1 MNQLPTE
8 QHEKFRWFNEDNINT
23 IDNAH
28 PSSIEYFK
36 YTSGN
41 DVQYRI
47 VATRRGIYDTLLW
60 QTPVLSLTAQAFLFS
75 ISLGSDASQWERRT
89 AAVLA
94 LIASIASIQLTSR
107 HRFHEIED
115 SKWLNEFET
124 KRRWKGYNVIHQRRT
139 IKDCENRK
147 RHNDTLIHWI
157 QKFHSWIQSHRSYP
171 LWIAMLATFA
181 ILATII
187 IAQPRWFE

>member
-1 MNQLPTE
+1 MGVFEHLYDENFFETDGCGTHYLVLAYQIVVSADDFSMNQLPTE

-94 LIASIASIQLTSR
+94 LIASIASIQLTS
-107 HRFHEIED
+107 
-115 SKWLNEFET
+115 SP
-124 KRRWKGYNVIHQRRT
+124 
-139 IKDCENRK
+139 
-147 RHNDTLIHWI
+147 
-157 QKFHSWIQSHRSYP
+157 SYS
-171 LWIAMLATFA
+171 
-181 ILATII
+181 
-187 IAQPRWFE
+187 